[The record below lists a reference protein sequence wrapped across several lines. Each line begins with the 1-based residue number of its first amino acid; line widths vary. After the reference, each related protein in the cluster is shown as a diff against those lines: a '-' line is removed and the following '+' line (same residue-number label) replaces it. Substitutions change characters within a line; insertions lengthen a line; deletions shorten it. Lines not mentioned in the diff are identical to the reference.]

1 MTPKSAKGFT
11 LLEVLVA
18 LMILAGGLLVLNNS
32 WSTNNLRLRKATV
45 FNNSATLLQ
54 KKMVEF
60 EALYQERPLEELPE
74 SESGDFGSDH
84 PAYRWEMESRELEFP
99 DLSAL
104 MVGQGQGDETTLMM
118 IRQMTDM
125 ISKSVKEVKV
135 TVFVKSN
142 KKEVSF
148 SATTYFID
156 YNRDFG
162 LPGGGS
168 APGGAPGGQGT

>member
-1 MTPKSAKGFT
+1 MSLSRQKGFT

-32 WSTNNLRLRKATV
+32 WTTNNLRLRKATV

-54 KKMVEF
+54 
-60 EALYQERPLEELPE
+60 ERPLEELPE
-74 SESGDFGSDH
+74 AESGDFGSDH
-84 PAYRWEMESRELEFP
+84 PGYRWEMESRELEFP

-125 ISKSVKEVKV
+125 ISRSVKEVKV

-142 KKEVSF
+142 KKEVKF

-168 APGGAPGGQGT
+168 APGGAGPGGAPFGGEGT